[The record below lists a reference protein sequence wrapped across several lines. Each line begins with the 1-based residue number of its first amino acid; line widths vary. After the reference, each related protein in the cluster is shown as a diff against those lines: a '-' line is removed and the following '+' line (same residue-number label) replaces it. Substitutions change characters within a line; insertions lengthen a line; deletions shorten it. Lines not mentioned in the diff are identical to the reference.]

1 MLPSSENDN
10 VIIVPRPA
18 DLVEGIS
25 QRAPYLAKPVK
36 GRLPELH
43 LYPLM
48 EGPNEPIWSG
58 VSGRAPVSGCV
69 CGTGQVPKG
78 HYQPAEGV
86 SRWHSSKT
94 AQVAEWLG
102 WSPDKVT
109 ERQADLTRIT
119 EAASTSIRRMCGRA
133 FEPVTEARTFSPTML
148 RWEVLVGDVSAV
160 TAVEVRSAPQ
170 NAYTALEQADY
181 ETLRSSNREDWPD
194 DTLVR
199 TDGAWFYPG
208 AERFA
213 GDGHLGV

>member
-1 MLPSSENDN
+1 M
-10 VIIVPRPA
+10 A
-18 DLVEGIS
+18 LV
-25 QRAPYLAKPVK
+25 Q
-36 GRLPELH
+36 
-43 LYPLM
+43 
-48 EGPNEPIWSG
+48 
-58 VSGRAPVSGCV
+58 
-69 CGTGQVPKG
+69 
-78 HYQPAEGV
+78 
-86 SRWHSSKT
+86 T

-208 AERFA
+208 PNALRVTATWGFETIPEAIEQATLMLSANLLARAQSPKQVGSSFT
-213 GDGHLGV
+213 GTEIDLGGFYDMDIMELTNDFKIGAVSVG